1 MEQNNLEDYIN
12 KLKQMEE
19 NLNDDESD
27 DLSYVNELSN
37 LLSALNTDV
46 SIESIVKVSIKKL
59 SPDAVIPTYSKDG
72 DAGMDLTAVSKE
84 ITDDYIS
91 YKTGLSFEIPKGYV
105 GLLFPRSSNSK
116 KDLLLTNSVGV
127 IDSGYRG
134 EVELRFKPIFNNK
147 LENIPTLSNKLQN
160 ISTYNV
166 GDRVGQIMILPYPKI
181 QFVETDKLS
190 ESERGDGGFGSSGL

>member
-1 MEQNNLEDYIN
+1 MEQSNLEDYIN

-46 SIESIVKVSIKKL
+46 NIGSVPVRVPIKKL
-59 SPDAVIPTYSKDG
+59 SSDAIIPTYSKEG

-91 YKTGLSFEIPKGYV
+91 YKTGLSFEIPSGYV

-134 EVELRFKPIFNNK
+134 EVELRFKPILNGK
-147 LENIPTLSNKLQN
+147 LENIKS
-160 ISTYNV
+160 YEV
-166 GDRVGQIMILPYPKI
+166 GDRVGQIMIVPYPKI
-181 QFVETDKLS
+181 EFVETENLS
-190 ESERGDGGFGSSGL
+190 QSQRGDGGFGSTGL

>member
-1 MEQNNLEDYIN
+1 MEQSNLEDYIS
-12 KLKQMEE
+12 KLKEMEE

-46 SIESIVKVSIKKL
+46 SIGSLPVKVPIKKL
-59 SPDAVIPTYSKDG
+59 SSDAIIPTYSKEG

-84 ITDDYIS
+84 ITDDYVS
-91 YKTGLSFEIPKGYV
+91 YKTGLSFEIPSGYV

-134 EVELRFKPIFNNK
+134 EVELRFKPILNGK
-147 LENIPTLSNKLQN
+147 LENIK
-160 ISTYNV
+160 TYEV
-166 GDRVGQIMILPYPKI
+166 GDRIGQIMIIPYPKI
-181 QFVETDKLS
+181 EFVETENLS
-190 ESERGDGGFGSSGL
+190 QSQRGDGGFGSTGL

>member
-1 MEQNNLEDYIN
+1 MEQSNLEDYIN

-46 SIESIVKVSIKKL
+46 NIGSVPVRVPIKKL
-59 SPDAVIPTYSKDG
+59 SSDAIIPTYSKEG

-84 ITDDYIS
+84 ITDDYVS
-91 YKTGLSFEIPKGYV
+91 YKTGLSFEIPSGYV

-134 EVELRFKPIFNNK
+134 EVELRFKPILNGK
-147 LENIPTLSNKLQN
+147 LENIK
-160 ISTYNV
+160 TYEV
-166 GDRVGQIMILPYPKI
+166 GDRVGQIMIVPYPKI
-181 QFVETDKLS
+181 EFVETENLS
-190 ESERGDGGFGSSGL
+190 QSQRGDGGFGSTGL